1 MVSQLTDISWWPL
14 INVAA
19 LMLYM
24 LSVRKLT
31 VFSFIFLGTLVLEAL
46 HTGIEFYLQS
56 VGALQ
61 DYSLFGFLAWYLT
74 FGLSDMAFGFLIIAA
89 ARHMALPLNR
99 VCQFLIG
106 LFLLLGVLQI
116 LTMIE
121 RLTLQ
126 SALVG
131 EIYPLIIFAVNTAIS
146 VILLGYSARTVISAW
161 LNTDRAA

>member
-61 DYSLFGFLAWYLT
+61 NYSLFGFLAWYLT
-74 FGLSDMAFGFLIIAA
+74 FGLSDMAFGLLIIAA
-89 ARHMALPLNR
+89 ARRMALPLSR
-99 VCQFLIG
+99 VCKLLIG
-106 LFLLLGVLQI
+106 LFLLLGFLQI
-116 LTMIE
+116 FTMIE

-126 SALVG
+126 TVVVG
-131 EIYPLIIFAVNTAIS
+131 EIYPLVIFAVNTAIS
-146 VILLGYSARTVISAW
+146 VILLGYACKTVVSAW
-161 LNTDRAA
+161 FGTGRAI